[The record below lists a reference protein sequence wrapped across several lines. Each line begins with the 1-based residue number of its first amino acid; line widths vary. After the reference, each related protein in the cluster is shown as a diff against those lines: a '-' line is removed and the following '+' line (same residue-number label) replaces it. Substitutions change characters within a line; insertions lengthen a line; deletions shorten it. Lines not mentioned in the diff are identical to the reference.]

1 MDNEKIAID
10 EAVAKFRKLME
21 DQLERAKR
29 IKAEKDFIDY
39 QNLDKIVIGI
49 CGGDGIGPVITK
61 ESERVLRFLLKDEVE
76 SGKVEFKEIDGLTIE
91 NRAKCL
97 KAIPD
102 DVLEELKAC
111 HVILKGPTTTPRQ
124 GDGWPNVESANVAM
138 RKELDLFAN
147 MRPVRVPEEG
157 IDWTFFRENTEGGY
171 AVGSYGVNITDD
183 LAVDFTVAT
192 QEGCERISRLA
203 YEYAKKNNKGKVS
216 IITKANI
223 IKTTDGKFLNT
234 AKKIGKEYPDIVT
247 DDWYID
253 ITTAKLIDPMRRK
266 DFKVFVLPNLYGDI
280 ITDEAA
286 EFQGGVGTAGSANIG
301 KKYAMF
307 EAIHGSAPRMISE
320 GRGQYADPCS
330 MLRAT
335 VMMLSHIGFQD
346 KADALEKALD
356 KCMFKEKKLTITGR
370 DTGCTCDEFGDYVM
384 ETITKDAE

>member
-1 MDNEKIAID
+1 MTDLENKALD
-10 EAVAKFRKLME
+10 EAVAKFRELME
-21 DQLERAKR
+21 SQLTRAKK
-29 IKAEKDFIDY
+29 IKEEKDFVDY

-49 CGGDGIGPVITK
+49 CGGDGIGPIITK
-61 ESERVLRFLLKDEVE
+61 ESMRVMDFLLKDEVAK
-76 SGKVEFKEIDGLTIE
+76 GKVEFKVIDGLTIE
-91 NRAKCL
+91 NRVKHL

-111 HVILKGPTTTPRQ
+111 HVILKGPTTTPHQ
-124 GDGWPNVESANVAM
+124 GDGLPNIESANVAM
-138 RKELDLFAN
+138 RKALDLFAN
-147 MRPVRVPEEG
+147 VRPVKVPEEG

-171 AVGSYGVNITDD
+171 AVGSHGVNITDD
-183 LAVDFTVAT
+183 LAVDFTVAS
-192 QEGCERISRLA
+192 QEGCERIARLA
-203 YEYAKKNNKGKVS
+203 YDYAQKNNKGKVS

-234 AKKIGKEYPDIVT
+234 AKKVGEEYPDIIT
-247 DDWYID
+247 DDWFID
-253 ITTAKLIDPMRRK
+253 ITTAKLIDPARRK

-320 GRGQYADPCS
+320 GRGKYADPCS

-335 VMMLSHIGFQD
+335 VMLLSHIGYQ
-346 KADALEKALD
+346 KEADALEAALD
-356 KCMFKEKKLTITGR
+356 KCMFEEKKLTITGR
-370 DTGCTCDEFGDYVM
+370 DTGCTCEEFGDYVM
-384 ETITKDAE
+384 ETITAGK

>member
-266 DFKVFVLPNLYGDI
+266 DFKVFILPNLYGDI

-356 KCMFKEKKLTITGR
+356 KCMFTEKKLTITGR